1 MNYLQKLLLFV
12 HFIFHGISRHVLPSS
27 LELYP
32 CGARARFRSVARA
45 FWFHRPLPVL
55 RSLQRERGKREFI
68 YCFFFFQPVSF
79 SGSVLNFQN
88 CIWGG
93 GADLP
98 RLSHHTLGAGEGGR
112 RVFSTQKE
120 RFQQKTKSA
129 KKRKKLHLDLV
140 LLFFLFYIQPL
151 FRSLDSPFTPLLPSC
166 ELRRRATNPS
176 SFPSGSAQE
185 KRRASQREGKPRR
198 CCFPSLPPPSR
209 PRPSP
214 ARLRSRRPRRALP
227 LLSPRASRAPGTLL
241 LRGFGLRFGVFVVSG
256 EN

>member
-1 MNYLQKLLLFV
+1 M
-12 HFIFHGISRHVLPSS
+12 
-27 LELYP
+27 
-32 CGARARFRSVARA
+32 
-45 FWFHRPLPVL
+45 
-55 RSLQRERGKREFI
+55 QRERGKREFI

-93 GADLP
+93 GGDLP

-241 LRGFGLRFGVFVVSG
+241 LRGVGLRFGVFVVSG

>member
-1 MNYLQKLLLFV
+1 MA
-12 HFIFHGISRHVLPSS
+12 
-27 LELYP
+27 YP
-32 CGARARFRSVARA
+32 VTSY
-45 FWFHRPLPVL
+45 HRPLNCTLAEPV
-55 RSLQRERGKREFI
+55 
-68 YCFFFFQPVSF
+68 PVSAVSRVLFGFIFRCRCCVLCREKEGRQSLFTVFLF
-79 SGSVLNFQN
+79 SA
-88 CIWGG
+88 CIFFRLCSELSNLYLGG
-93 GADLP
+93 GGNC
-98 RLSHHTLGAGEGGR
+98 RGVTSHFGSGRGREGGR